1 MLCGLPTV
9 QQAAIGDCLSIDP
22 FSLDQNGL
30 APPEVGVRARKPES
44 DLELANIVQR
54 VRNTFLL
61 LGCAALIMLS
71 VWLIRRPAPPDHD
84 TVSPLANV
92 STTISNALV

>member
-1 MLCGLPTV
+1 MEVMGFLKVVPAVIGIAGLLTY
-9 QQAAIGDCLSIDP
+9 
-22 FSLDQNGL
+22 F
-30 APPEVGVRARKPES
+30 VRARKPES

-54 VRNTFLL
+54 VRNTCLL

-92 STTISNALV
+92 STTISTDIGRSPQRTSDTTL

>member
-1 MLCGLPTV
+1 MDVMSLLKAVPAVIGIAGLLTY
-9 QQAAIGDCLSIDP
+9 
-22 FSLDQNGL
+22 F
-30 APPEVGVRARKPES
+30 VRPRKPES
-44 DLELANIVQR
+44 DVELANIVQR

-61 LGCAALIMLS
+61 LGCAALIILG

-92 STTISNALV
+92 STTISNGLV

>member
-1 MLCGLPTV
+1 MDAITFLKALPAV
-9 QQAAIGDCLSIDP
+9 IGIAGFLTL
-22 FSLDQNGL
+22 FAG
-30 APPEVGVRARKPES
+30 ARRPES
-44 DLELANIVQR
+44 ALELANIVQR

-61 LGCAALIMLS
+61 LGCAALILLS

-92 STTISNALV
+92 STTTANGLV

>member
-1 MLCGLPTV
+1 MDVTTFLKALPAV
-9 QQAAIGDCLSIDP
+9 IGIAGFLTY
-22 FSLDQNGL
+22 FGR
-30 APPEVGVRARKPES
+30 APKPES
-44 DLELANIVQR
+44 ALELANIVQR

-61 LGCAALIMLS
+61 LGCAALILLS

-92 STTISNALV
+92 STTTANHLVSRY